1 MNRRVRRSL
10 LFMPGDSTRKMEKAV
25 DLHADSII
33 ADLEDAVALSQKQTA
48 RETVV
53 TAFQR
58 LDFGPTERLIRINP
72 ASSPLW
78 QEDLA
83 QTIAARPDGY
93 VLPKTDSAQQVQ
105 MVCQRLAALEQK
117 NGLPRGSVRLLA
129 QIETAAGLL
138 RAGEIASA
146 DQRLDAL
153 LFGAEDLAADVGARR
168 SKEGWEIFYAR
179 GAVVTAAAAFGLAAI
194 DTVYIDL
201 TDIEGLEAECRFAQG
216 LGFTGKLA
224 IHPRQVD
231 AINRAFSPSA
241 EEVDQAQ
248 RLIDAFESQQAAG
261 AGVFEMDGKM
271 IDMPVVLAAR
281 RVVMAGQ
288 RAGILDKATN

>member
-1 MNRRVRRSL
+1 MSRRVRRSL

-25 DLHADSII
+25 DLRADSII
-33 ADLEDAVALSQKQTA
+33 ADLEDAVALSQKQKA

-53 TAFQR
+53 AAFQR
-58 LDFGPTERLIRINP
+58 LDFGPSERLIRINP

-105 MVCQRLAALEQK
+105 MVSQRLAALEQE

-241 EEVDQAQ
+241 EEVAQAQ

-281 RVVMAGQ
+281 RVVTAGQ
-288 RAGILDKATN
+288 RAGIFDKVTE